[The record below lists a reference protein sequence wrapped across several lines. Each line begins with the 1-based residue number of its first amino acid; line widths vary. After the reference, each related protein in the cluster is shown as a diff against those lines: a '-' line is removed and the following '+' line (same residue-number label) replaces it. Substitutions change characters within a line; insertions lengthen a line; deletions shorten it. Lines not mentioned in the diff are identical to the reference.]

1 MHSESNN
8 HAPALFQMNTGFLL
22 PGRPSFGSWVTYGL
36 GAETD
41 RLPAFVVMWD
51 HRGGP
56 IGGAPNWSSGFLPP
70 AYQGTPFRATGDPI
84 VDLKPPPDITPEQ
97 EQARLKLLAKM
108 NAEHLE
114 AHPGEEELTAR
125 IASYELAFRMQMSA
139 PQVVDISDE
148 SPDTQ
153 KLTDWI
159 KSTRN
164 TLAANV
170 YWLGDW
176 SSAACDSCSFIQAA
190 ARSNCAGTRI
200 WD

>member
-1 MHSESNN
+1 
-8 HAPALFQMNTGFLL
+8 
-22 PGRPSFGSWVTYGL
+22 
-36 GAETD
+36 
-41 RLPAFVVMWD
+41 
-51 HRGGP
+51 
-56 IGGAPNWSSGFLPP
+56 
-70 AYQGTPFRATGDPI
+70 
-84 VDLKPPPDITPEQ
+84 
-97 EQARLKLLAKM
+97 M

-153 KLTDWI
+153 KLYGLDR
-159 KSTRN
+159 KSTPN
-164 TLAANV
+164 ISAANV
-170 YWLGDW
+170 CWPGDW
-176 SSAACDSCSFIQAA
+176 SSAACGSCSFIPAA